1 MRSGVESS
9 PERQADGVERVHV
22 WAVLLVQ
29 AEAYELQRGA
39 LLAQHEVAV
48 CAGGRRGELEHRR
61 EVVGQLVDL
70 PRNCVGMSERDP
82 HGYYY
87 EKQDAEEQDQDRA
100 GAARRG
106 ARGSRVGDRARRG
119 PPRPCRRSWSMRLS
133 TALLAAG
140 GSVQALGV
148 PSDRRISN
156 EVIDELL
163 AGASTEEEIAGP
175 GGLLA
180 ELTKRLVERAME
192 VELTD
197 HVGYE
202 PHLEPPGGAEN
213 TRNGTTPKTLIT
225 EHGKVPIDAP
235 RDRDGS
241 FEPKIV
247 RKRQRRF
254 VGFDEKILALYSRGL
269 STRDIEAH
277 LEEIYGVKVGR
288 DLISRVTDAV
298 MDDVREW
305 GKRPLED
312 IYPIVFLDCMVLKI
326 REGGTVQRR
335 ALYLALGVTLDGD
348 RDVLGMWFQ
357 ETEGA
362 KFWMQ
367 VLTDLKQRG
376 VRDILI
382 ACVDGLTGFPEAI
395 EAIFPKTT
403 VQTCIVHLI
412 RNSLKYVPRREREQ
426 VARDL
431 KPIYTAKDADQ
442 AHAELEAFDE
452 KWGAR
457 FPVIT
462 QAWLNAWEHVI
473 PFLAFPDEVRRVIY
487 TTNAIEAL
495 NRQLRKA
502 IKTKGSFP
510 NEDAARKL
518 VYLALQNAVPQW
530 TRTRNWTTALLAFKI
545 HFGDRVPDTAN

>member
-1 MRSGVESS
+1 MPSTKQSKDQSRELFPDLYGAGGEPLGEPPAPPSSSRRRSGVS
-9 PERQADGVERVHV
+9 RARVDD
-22 WAVLLVQ
+22 AV
-29 AEAYELQRGA
+29 
-39 LLAQHEVAV
+39 
-48 CAGGRRGELEHRR
+48 
-61 EVVGQLVDL
+61 
-70 PRNCVGMSERDP
+70 
-82 HGYYY
+82 
-87 EKQDAEEQDQDRA
+87 
-100 GAARRG
+100 
-106 ARGSRVGDRARRG
+106 DRARL
-119 PPRPCRRSWSMRLS
+119 RRMVKR
-133 TALLAAG
+133 ADG
-140 GSVQALGV
+140 E
-148 PSDRRISN
+148 RIPD
-156 EVIDELL
+156 EVIDQLL

-202 PHLEPPGGAEN
+202 PHCEPPGGAGN
-213 TRNGTTPKTLIT
+213 TRNGTTPKTLIG
-225 EHGKVPIDAP
+225 EHGNVQIDAP

-247 RKRQRRF
+247 KKRQRRF

-277 LEEIYGVKVGR
+277 LAEIYGVKVGR

-305 GKRPLED
+305 AKRPLED
-312 IYPIVFLDCMVLKI
+312 IYPIVFLDCMVIKI
-326 REGGTVQRR
+326 REGGSVQRR

-367 VLTDLKQRG
+367 VLTDLKTRG

-382 ACVDGLTGFPEAI
+382 CCVDGLTGFPEAI

-403 VQTCIVHLI
+403 VQTCLVHLI
-412 RNSLKYVPRREREQ
+412 RSSLKYVPRREREQ

-431 KPIYTAKDADQ
+431 KPIYTAVDADQ
-442 AHAELEAFDE
+442 AQAELEAFDE
-452 KWGAR
+452 KWGQR

-462 QAWLNAWEHVI
+462 QAWLNAWEYVI

>member
-1 MRSGVESS
+1 MPTKTTSQKSRTSV
-9 PERQADGVERVHV
+9 
-22 WAVLLVQ
+22 
-29 AEAYELQRGA
+29 
-39 LLAQHEVAV
+39 
-48 CAGGRRGELEHRR
+48 
-61 EVVGQLVDL
+61 
-70 PRNCVGMSERDP
+70 SERDP
-82 HGYYY
+82 GLEALGLRIAPGLPGDEHSALVERAGIGAGQPRRGTPAGDPPSLSP
-87 EKQDAEEQDQDRA
+87 ELVDGAVDRA
-100 GAARRG
+100 AGRR
-106 ARGSRVGDRARRG
+106 RVR
-119 PPRPCRRSWSMRLS
+119 
-133 TALLAAG
+133 
-140 GSVQALGV
+140 QALGM
-148 PSDRRISN
+148 PSDRRISD

-163 AGASTEEEIAGP
+163 AGASSEEEIAGP

-180 ELTKRLVERAME
+180 QLTRRLVERALE

-197 HVGYE
+197 HLGYE
-202 PHLEPPGGAEN
+202 RHCEPPGGTSN
-213 TRNGTTPKTLIT
+213 QRNGTTPKTLIG
-225 EHGKVPIDAP
+225 EHGKVEIDAP

-277 LEEIYGVKVGR
+277 LEDIYGVKVGR

-298 MDDVREW
+298 MDDVRDW
-305 GKRPLED
+305 AKRPLED

-326 REGGTVQRR
+326 RDGGSVQRR
-335 ALYLALGVTLDGD
+335 ALYLALGVTLEGD

-367 VLTDLKQRG
+367 VLADLKHRG
-376 VRDILI
+376 VQDILI
-382 ACVDGLTGFPEAI
+382 CCVDGLTGFPEAI

-412 RNSLKYVPRREREQ
+412 RASLRYVPRREREQ

-442 AHAELEAFDE
+442 AHAELEAFDD
-452 KWGAR
+452 KWGQR

-473 PFLAFPDEVRRVIY
+473 PFLAFPDEVRRAIY

-502 IKTKGSFP
+502 IKTKGHFP

-545 HFGDRVPDTAN
+545 HFGDRVPDGAS

>member
-1 MRSGVESS
+1 LDRDRELGALESGIAPGLPGDDRSEL
-9 PERQADGVERVHV
+9 VER
-22 WAVLLVQ
+22 
-29 AEAYELQRGA
+29 AEIGA
-39 LLAQHEVAV
+39 
-48 CAGGRRGELEHRR
+48 
-61 EVVGQLVDL
+61 GQ
-70 PRNCVGMSERDP
+70 P
-82 HGYYY
+82 
-87 EKQDAEEQDQDRA
+87 
-100 GAARRG
+100 RRG
-106 ARGSRVGDRARRG
+106 APAQDPLDRQSLASELIDEAVDRAAGHRRL
-119 PPRPCRRSWSMRLS
+119 R
-133 TALLAAG
+133 
-140 GSVQALGV
+140 QALGV
-148 PSDRRISN
+148 PADRQISDQ
-156 EVIDELL
+156 VIDELL

-180 ELTKRLVERAME
+180 QLTKRLVERAME

-202 PHLEPPGGAEN
+202 PHVEPPGGAGN

-225 EHGKVPIDAP
+225 EHGKVAVDAP

-247 RKRQRRF
+247 KKRQRRF

-269 STRDIEAH
+269 STRDIAAH
-277 LEEIYGVKVGR
+277 LEEIYGVNVGR

-305 GKRPLED
+305 AKRPLED
-312 IYPIVFLDCMVLKI
+312 IYPIVFLDCMVIKV
-326 REGGTVQRR
+326 REGGSVQRR

-367 VLTDLKQRG
+367 VLNDLKTRG

-382 ACVDGLTGFPEAI
+382 CCVDGLSGFPEAI
-395 EAIFPKTT
+395 EAVFPKTT

-412 RNSLKYVPRREREQ
+412 RTSLKYVPRREREQ

-442 AHAELEAFDE
+442 AQAELEAFDE
-452 KWGAR
+452 KWGQR
-457 FPVIT
+457 FPPIT
-462 QAWLNAWEHVI
+462 QAWLNAWEYVI
-473 PFLAFPDEVRRVIY
+473 PFLEFPDDVRRVIY

-518 VYLALQNAVPQW
+518 VYLALQNAAPQW

>member
-1 MRSGVESS
+1 VDD
-9 PERQADGVERVHV
+9 AVER
-22 WAVLLVQ
+22 ATL
-29 AEAYELQRGA
+29 
-39 LLAQHEVAV
+39 
-48 CAGGRRGELEHRR
+48 RRMVKRPDGE
-61 EVVGQLVDL
+61 
-70 PRNCVGMSERDP
+70 
-82 HGYYY
+82 
-87 EKQDAEEQDQDRA
+87 
-100 GAARRG
+100 
-106 ARGSRVGDRARRG
+106 
-119 PPRPCRRSWSMRLS
+119 
-133 TALLAAG
+133 
-140 GSVQALGV
+140 
-148 PSDRRISN
+148 RIPD
-156 EVIDELL
+156 EVIDQLL
-163 AGASTEEEIAGP
+163 AGACTEEEIAGP

-192 VELTD
+192 VELTG
-197 HVGYE
+197 HLGYE
-202 PHLEPPGGAEN
+202 PHAEPPGGTGN
-213 TRNGTTPKTLIT
+213 TRNGTSPKTLVT
-225 EHGKVPIDAP
+225 EHGQVGIDAP

-241 FEPKIV
+241 FAPKII

-254 VGFDEKILALYSRGL
+254 EGFDDKILALYSRGL

-277 LEEIYGVKVGR
+277 LQEIYGVKVGR

-298 MDDVREW
+298 MDDVRDW
-305 GKRPLED
+305 AKRPLED
-312 IYPIVFLDCMVLKI
+312 IYPIVFLDCMVIKV

-376 VRDILI
+376 VQDILI
-382 ACVDGLTGFPEAI
+382 ACVDGLTGFPDAI
-395 EAIFPKTT
+395 EAIFPQTT
-403 VQTCIVHLI
+403 VQTCVVHLI
-412 RNSLKYVPRREREQ
+412 RASLKYVPRREREQ

-431 KPIYTAKDADQ
+431 KPIYTAIDADAAQ
-442 AHAELEAFDE
+442 AELERFDE
-452 KWGAR
+452 KWGQR

-462 QAWLNAWEHVI
+462 QAWLNAWEYVI
-473 PFLAFPDEVRRVIY
+473 PFLAFPAEVRRVIY